1 MDNGFRYPGEFE
13 PQTDVF
19 VEWVPFAEPIK
30 GYDAWA
36 PITEIV
42 RNLMEEVTVYINCC
56 PTVDGL
62 LADCKKTLVDAGID
76 IEQIKFTQFDED
88 PTSSISAI
96 TVPTSW

>member
-42 RNLMEEVTVYINCC
+42 RNLMEEVTFISIAA
-56 PTVDGL
+56 DGRWPF
-62 LADCKKTLVDAGID
+62 G
-76 IEQIKFTQFDED
+76 
-88 PTSSISAI
+88 
-96 TVPTSW
+96 